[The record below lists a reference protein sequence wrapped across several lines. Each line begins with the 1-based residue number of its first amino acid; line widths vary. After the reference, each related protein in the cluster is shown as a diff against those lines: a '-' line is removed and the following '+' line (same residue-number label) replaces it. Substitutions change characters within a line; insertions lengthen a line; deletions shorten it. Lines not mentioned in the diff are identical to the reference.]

1 MGDLGIW
8 GIVHL
13 LIGPIIWFLF
23 GPGTPTSEAVAY
35 IRAWHQGRERVGG

>member
-1 MGDLGIW
+1 MGDPGIW

-23 GPGTPTSEAVAY
+23 GPGTPKT
-35 IRAWHQGRERVGG
+35 